1 MSKKNN
7 NTLSLDG
14 KINKLE
20 DDLLS
25 VNVTFYPSNSEL
37 EFIQSSLE
45 KRIEG
50 DDPDQFFLI
59 ETDGEIEAVDIYSFD
74 HCFSCKH
81 TALLKLIREN
91 PDKKFLGC
99 VYETEIPDA
108 NHPILQVVFTMFDE
122 DSNSE
127 TEEDEVNL
135 DDLFDEDDSFKED
148 EDDFDALDE
157 EDDDLF
163 DEEDDDD
170 LDDIDT
176 YSIEDVWVK
185 GFVHLTEKQKDYVRN
200 DIKVGDRVFLRH
212 EFDNPVDSNALLVLH
227 EGIKIGY
234 VQAHKAPII
243 LQMLQLDA
251 IGFIQISSIDD
262 SDPDNVFVNIDVY
275 YKDEDGYEDLPYYPL
290 EGRQI
295 SVAQPDLWTNQKDYL
310 EDWHLNLN
318 TDQLCYKFKELY
330 DSAAIEED
338 ALIGVCFDMVIKHY
352 LDGTG
357 ITDDCIEKEALLL
370 KNETSK
376 KILRKQ
382 VESYMESMGFEFR
395 K

>member
-1 MSKKNN
+1 MSRKKNQN
-7 NTLSLDG
+7 LSLDG
-14 KINKLE
+14 KIVNLSE
-20 DDLLS
+20 DLLS
-25 VNVTFYPSNSEL
+25 ANVTFYPSNSEL
-37 EFIQSSLE
+37 EFLRSSLE

-50 DDPDQFFLI
+50 DDQDSFFLI
-59 ETDGEIEAVDIYSFD
+59 ETDGEVEAVELYSKG

-81 TALLKLIREN
+81 NALVQLIREN
-91 PDKKFLGC
+91 PNKLFIGSVNDIEL
-99 VYETEIPDA
+99 PDA
-108 NHPILQVVFTMFDE
+108 NHPILQVAFMMVDKNSNIETNEENE
-122 DSNSE
+122 D
-127 TEEDEVNL
+127 L
-135 DDLFDEDDSFKED
+135 DDF
-148 EDDFDALDE
+148 A
-157 EDDDLF
+157 DDD
-163 DEEDDDD
+163 DEND

-185 GFVHLTEKQKDYVRN
+185 GFAHLTNRQKDYVRN

-234 VQAHKAPII
+234 VQAHKAPVI
-243 LQMLQLDA
+243 LQMLQLDI

-295 SVAQPDLWTNQKDYL
+295 SIAQPDLWTNQKDYL
-310 EDWHLNLN
+310 EDWHLNLF
-318 TDQLCYKFKELY
+318 TDQLCFKFKELY
-330 DSAAIEED
+330 DADAIEED

-357 ITDDCIEKEALLL
+357 ITDDCIEKEGSLL
-370 KNETSK
+370 KSETSK
-376 KILRKQ
+376 KVLRKQ